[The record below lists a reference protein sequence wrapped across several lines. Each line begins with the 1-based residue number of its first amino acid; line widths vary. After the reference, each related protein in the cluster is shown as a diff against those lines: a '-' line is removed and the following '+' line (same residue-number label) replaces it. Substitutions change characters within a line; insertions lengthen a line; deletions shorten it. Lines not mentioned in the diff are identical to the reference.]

1 MEMHEYLEILKAQIR
16 CVKVRDSVA
25 KEVEDHIKD
34 QAMAYRQSG
43 MTESEAISEA
53 VRQMGDPVAAGV
65 ELDRIHR
72 PAMDWKLVAFAAV
85 LSIIGLL
92 IQYVFGRQQAD
103 LTMFY
108 KQCVYTGIGILL
120 MAAVSLV
127 DYSVIGKYGFAL
139 WGLLSGFVL
148 LTVLFGPTYNGS
160 HLYIRNYIY
169 LYVPVYT
176 GILYHYRNGGVTAL
190 VKCGLFHMAAM
201 ILSLMAVTIP
211 ACLDVTVICLI
222 MTSIAIWKGWFAV
235 NRKAALAGLW
245 LAAVLLPLILVGIG
259 GINFMPYQI
268 ARLEAVLN
276 PAVDPLGRGYI
287 PGVIRDTFQ
296 GSTWAGPAV
305 KTLDGRM
312 GSLHTDYILIQLIS
326 SYGLL
331 AGTGVVLAA
340 IGFVVHGF
348 HMTVRMKNQLG
359 QMLGIGCCL
368 VFFLQIFHYVMLNLG
383 RGLINTG
390 MPFLSYGKGP
400 VFATSIL
407 VGLLMSVY
415 RYKNISTEQKAGH
428 RQRYQLRIEKI

>member
-1 MEMHEYLEILKAQIR
+1 M
-16 CVKVRDSVA
+16 VA
-25 KEVEDHIKD
+25 V
-34 QAMAYRQSG
+34 
-43 MTESEAISEA
+43 
-53 VRQMGDPVAAGV
+53 
-65 ELDRIHR
+65 
-72 PAMDWKLVAFAAV
+72 
-85 LSIIGLL
+85 
-92 IQYVFGRQQAD
+92 
-103 LTMFY
+103 
-108 KQCVYTGIGILL
+108 C
-120 MAAVSLV
+120 LV
-127 DYSVIGKYGFAL
+127 DYSVIGKYGLVL

-148 LTVLFGPTYNGS
+148 LTVLFGPIYNGS

-169 LYVPVYT
+169 LYVPVYI

-245 LAAVLLPLILVGIG
+245 LAAVLLPLIFVGIG
-259 GINFMPYQI
+259 VINFMPYQI

-287 PGVIRDTFQ
+287 PGVIRDTLQ
-296 GSTWAGPAV
+296 WSTWAGPAV

-331 AGTGVVLAA
+331 AGAGVVLAA
-340 IGFVVHGF
+340 IGFLVHGF

-400 VFATSIL
+400 VFTTSIL
-407 VGLLMSVY
+407 G
-415 RYKNISTEQKAGH
+415 GDF
-428 RQRYQLRIEKI
+428 